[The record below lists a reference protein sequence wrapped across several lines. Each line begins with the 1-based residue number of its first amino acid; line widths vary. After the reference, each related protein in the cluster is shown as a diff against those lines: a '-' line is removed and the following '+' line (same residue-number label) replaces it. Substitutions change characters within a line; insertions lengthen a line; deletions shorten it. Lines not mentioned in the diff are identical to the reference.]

1 MNTDTVRMN
10 ITIPKTLAKALNEY
24 AGPRKRSQC
33 IAEALA
39 LYIRVKEKEELET
52 ALEEGY
58 RAASEEGSGIAGE
71 FEAAD
76 LEGWDEY

>member
-1 MNTDTVRMN
+1 MNTDTVRLN
-10 ITIPKTLAKALNEY
+10 ITIPRALAKALNAY

-39 LYIRVKEKEELET
+39 FYISEKEREELEA

-58 RAASEEGSGIAGE
+58 RAASEEGSGLAEE